1 MVKNEWGHSDLRT
14 LKLTLSQRAINGIN
28 WLLVCCHKFRK
39 AKSSFDNFWVL
50 VFKNVCDLLDLGTLK
65 TALSHELMKWTDFFA
80 KIYSNSY
87 WVGIVKNGWGL
98 IRPYGT
104 LKSRASH
111 KWFDEL
117 SRLIKWL
124 LHADN
129 NGDSQSV
136 VSLIFECWGALPLYL
151 AVLFRKSPFSQNNKT
166 CSKMTLKKVFA
177 LWHDQGWVRFY
188 YGLNWSVK
196 MLEQGRKCF
205 LTLKECYEP
214 GKLGFRT

>member
-1 MVKNEWGHSDLRT
+1 MIKKLDFLHVDTDLWTLKVVWKNWEWRGKKWVRPLWSQDP
-14 LKLTLSQRAINGIN
+14 KLTLSQRAINGIN

-136 VSLIFECWGALPLYL
+136 VSLIFECWGSS
-151 AVLFRKSPFSQNNKT
+151 AV
-166 CSKMTLKKVFA
+166 V
-177 LWHDQGWVRFY
+177 
-188 YGLNWSVK
+188 
-196 MLEQGRKCF
+196 
-205 LTLKECYEP
+205 
-214 GKLGFRT
+214 LGSTF